1 MADQEIWGGVLARL
15 RTAHPNICRQWFED
29 LEPLGIS
36 EGLIHVRA
44 GSDVH
49 RDYLKRACAD
59 PFSEAA
65 RDVTGRLIS
74 VRFLGPDD
82 TLDPAELAPPR
93 APSRLRDDSLPI
105 NPDNTFENFVQGPGN
120 RLAHAGAVAVAA
132 NPGTAFNPVFVH
144 GGVGLGKTHLLHAV
158 CIRISQEQP
167 DARLCYIS
175 CESFVSQ
182 FMQAIQIGEMEQ
194 FRARFRE
201 ADVLVVDDVQFL
213 SPAERS
219 QEEFFH
225 TFNELYQA
233 KRQIVLSSDEP
244 PEKIPTL
251 QERLVSRFKWGFVA
265 EVEPPCYETRVA
277 IVKSKATLRG
287 VDVPDDVACLIASRR
302 IGSIR
307 ELENALTSLQAQ
319 VLVDGGPIT
328 MSLAREALGEPA
340 EIAAAP
346 SVEVITSTVT
356 DFYNVRISELQSKK
370 RHRSV
375 ALPRQVC
382 MYLTRRLTRHSLE
395 EIGGMFGGR
404 DHTTVM
410 HAVKTVET
418 KRGADEQFDAVVSS
432 LEKRV
437 TGR

>member
-1 MADQEIWGGVLARL
+1 MADQEIWGGVLTRL
-15 RTAHPNICRQWFED
+15 RTSHPNICRQWFED

-49 RDYLKRACAD
+49 RDYLKRACSD

-74 VRFLGPDD
+74 VRFLGPGDA
-82 TLDPAELAPPR
+82 LDPAELAPPR

-132 NPGTAFNPVFVH
+132 NPGKAFNPVFIH
-144 GGVGLGKTHLLHAV
+144 GGVGLGKTHLLHAI
-158 CIRISQEQP
+158 CIRISQERP
-167 DARLCYIS
+167 DATLCYIS

-182 FMQAIQIGEMEQ
+182 YMQAIQLGEMEQ
-194 FRARFRE
+194 FRSRFRE

-233 KRQIVLSSDEP
+233 KRQIVLSSDDP

-265 EVEPPCYETRVA
+265 EVQPPCYETRVA
-277 IVKSKATLRG
+277 IVKSKAALRG
-287 VDVPDDVACLIASRR
+287 VEVPDDVACLVASRR
-302 IGSIR
+302 TGSIR

-340 EIAAAP
+340 EVAAAP
-346 SVEVITSTVT
+346 SVEIITSTVT
-356 DFYNVRISELQSKK
+356 DFYNVRIAELQSKK

-382 MYLTRRLTRHSLE
+382 MYLMRKLTRHSLE
-395 EIGGMFGGR
+395 EIGGMYGGR

-410 HAVKTVET
+410 HAVKTIEA
-418 KRGADEQFDAVVSS
+418 KRGADDQFDAVVAS

>member
-395 EIGGMFGGR
+395 EIGGR